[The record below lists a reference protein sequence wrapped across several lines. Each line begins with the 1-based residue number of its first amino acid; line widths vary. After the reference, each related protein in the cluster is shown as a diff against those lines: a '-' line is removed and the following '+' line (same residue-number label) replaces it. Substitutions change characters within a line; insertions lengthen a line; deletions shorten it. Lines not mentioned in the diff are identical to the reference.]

1 MGSFANGDK
10 QVYSVRVGT
19 QMSIVNGK
27 KSTKIQ
33 VSINFKVPV
42 VFAVCWFVCFC
53 FRFFTFN
60 AVFLTLYLARSP
72 SVRCFTSQ

>member
-19 QMSIVNGK
+19 QMSIVSGK

-33 VSINFKVPV
+33 VSIGFKVPV
-42 VFAVCWFVCFC
+42 VFAVCLFLLLLFYFQCSMLDAVLSSFAVCSLFY
-53 FRFFTFN
+53 FT
-60 AVFLTLYLARSP
+60 VS
-72 SVRCFTSQ
+72 